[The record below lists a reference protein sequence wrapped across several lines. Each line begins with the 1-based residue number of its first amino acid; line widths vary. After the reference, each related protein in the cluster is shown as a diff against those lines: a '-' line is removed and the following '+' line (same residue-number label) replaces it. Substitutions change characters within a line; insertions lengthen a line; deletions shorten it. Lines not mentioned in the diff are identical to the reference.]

1 MCHGKG
7 GQAFIEST
15 YEKIEK
21 LRSFSD
27 IQIMVDGGINNSN
40 IKDVFK
46 AGADK
51 VVVGSYIT
59 RDVDN
64 CLEKI
69 KKLESLINL
78 KQIKDKA

>member
-15 YEKIEK
+15 YKKIEK

-27 IQIMVDGGINNSN
+27 IQIMVDGGINKSN

-59 RDVDN
+59 KNV
-64 CLEKI
+64 K
-69 KKLESLINL
+69 ESKARIEEL
-78 KQIKDKA
+78 KSLL

>member
-27 IQIMVDGGINNSN
+27 IQVVVDGGINNLN

-59 RDVDN
+59 KNVK
-64 CLEKI
+64 ESKAKI
-69 KKLESLINL
+69 KELKSLF
-78 KQIKDKA
+78 

>member
-1 MCHGKG
+1 MCLGKG

-27 IQIMVDGGINNSN
+27 IQVVVDGGINNSN

-59 RDVDN
+59 KNVK
-64 CLEKI
+64 ESKTKI
-69 KKLESLINL
+69 EELKSLF
-78 KQIKDKA
+78 

>member
-7 GQAFIEST
+7 GQAFIESM

-27 IQIMVDGGINNSN
+27 IQIMVDGGINKSN

-46 AGADK
+46 VGADE

-59 RDVDN
+59 KNV
-64 CLEKI
+64 K
-69 KKLESLINL
+69 ESKARIEEL
-78 KQIKDKA
+78 KSLL

>member
-7 GQAFIEST
+7 GQVFIESS
-15 YEKIEK
+15 YSKIEK
-21 LRSFSD
+21 LRSLSD
-27 IQIMVDGGINNSN
+27 IQVVVDGGINNSN

-59 RDVDN
+59 KNVK
-64 CLEKI
+64 ESKAKI
-69 KKLESLINL
+69 KELNSCCYS
-78 KQIKDKA
+78 A